1 MSSENHSPVEW
12 EGPPD
17 IDADRELI
25 RGLAQ
30 QPVSNIFLAIGALES
45 EIATTADPNE
55 LRRKLRHHAKA
66 LKHVGL
72 ELSAEAAPEPD

>member
-1 MSSENHSPVEW
+1 MSPEKSSQVEW
-12 EGPPD
+12 EGPPN
-17 IDADRELI
+17 IDADRELV

-45 EIATTADPNE
+45 EIAATDDPDE

-66 LKHVGL
+66 LQRVGL
-72 ELSAEAAPEPD
+72 ELSAEGPEPE